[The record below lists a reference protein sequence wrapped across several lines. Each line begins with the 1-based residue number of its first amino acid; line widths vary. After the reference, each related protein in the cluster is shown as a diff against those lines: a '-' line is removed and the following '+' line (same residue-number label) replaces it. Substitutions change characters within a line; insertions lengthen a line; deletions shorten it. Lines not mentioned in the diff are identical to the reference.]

1 MKNNTI
7 LKKISIAQNLRHF
20 EMKEIFELGG
30 LKLSSS
36 QIKAYMAGPSNKNY
50 EKITSEDFESFLN
63 GMIVFSRGEKDEPN
77 IIPRAIEHYIL
88 GLMQAGE
95 SDALDELRCLVEDA
109 KDGIV
114 QDCDDEKVIETT
126 DTSQG

>member
-7 LKKISIAQNLRHF
+7 LKKISIAQNLKHF

-36 QIKAYMAGPSNKNY
+36 QIKAFMAGPSNKNY
-50 EKITSEDFESFLN
+50 EKISSEDLESFLN

-77 IIPRAIEHYIL
+77 TIPRAIEHYVL

-95 SDALDELRCLVEDA
+95 SEALDELRCLVEDA
-109 KDGIV
+109 RDGIV
-114 QDCDDEKVIETT
+114 QACDTGE
-126 DTSQG
+126 

>member
-63 GMIVFSRGEKDEPN
+63 GMIVFSRGEKDEPTT
-77 IIPRAIEHYIL
+77 IPRAIEHYVL
-88 GLMQAGE
+88 GLMQAGH

-114 QDCDDEKVIETT
+114 QGCDAVSVSVDESVK
-126 DTSQG
+126 

>member
-50 EKITSEDFESFLN
+50 EKISSEDFESFLN

-95 SDALDELRCLVEDA
+95 SDALAELRCLVEDA

-114 QDCDDEKVIETT
+114 QGCDDEKVIETA
-126 DTSQG
+126 DISQG